1 MLHYIGY
8 VRGYTQ
14 KEIISQSESLMLLN
28 GIENIFS
35 EIIREDN
42 WSYRNNRIKDIPKG
56 YVLVVVSITYISKN
70 INELFEFIDILD
82 EKGIKFMALNEGIE
96 TVTAMGRGMIDLIRG
111 ASGIIYLLNKK
122 GITVPKTKALQQLK
136 NGLEMIEKKYM
147 DAYKKRSQSKFSGA
161 ETLGISLGDFETVE
175 YQWRTT

>member
-14 KEIISQSESLMLLN
+14 KEINSQSENLMLLD

-35 EIIREDN
+35 EIIRDEDN
-42 WSYRNNRIKDIPKG
+42 WTYRNNRLKDIPKG

-82 EKGIKFMALNEGIE
+82 EKGIKLMALNEGIE
-96 TVTAMGRGMIDLIRG
+96 TITAMGRGMIDLLRG
-111 ASGIIYLLNKK
+111 ASGIISLLNKK
-122 GITVPKTKALQQLK
+122 GIAVPKTKALQQLK
-136 NGLEMIEKKYM
+136 NGLETIEKKYM
-147 DAYKKRSQSKFSGA
+147 YAYKKRIQSKFSGA
-161 ETLGISLGDFETVE
+161 ETLGISLGDFETGE
-175 YQWRTT
+175 Y